1 MVGHTADLVATRHAL
16 EAIDAA
22 IGKIAKATEEARGCL
37 VITADHGNAE
47 DMAERDAD
55 GLPLVGS
62 DGRVRMKTA
71 HSVNPVILLV
81 HDYAARSFTFRHD
94 LADAGLANVA
104 ATLVE
109 LLGFVAPKEFEPS
122 LLA

>member
-1 MVGHTADLVATRHAL
+1 
-16 EAIDAA
+16 
-22 IGKIAKATEEARGCL
+22 
-37 VITADHGNAE
+37 
-47 DMAERDAD
+47 
-55 GLPLVGS
+55 
-62 DGRVRMKTA
+62 MKTA